1 MKQTFLL
8 LLSFSM
14 FACGNTSNS
23 SDEDGWELA
32 QSIKYEN
39 LLDNADRIIET
50 KESIYLYS
58 NGEEQGNKLTGII
71 QYNYDSNGHLIAER
85 HFDIDNSGGKMLLR
99 EVIDYYD
106 ENGLNTARSYKKY
119 GLLIDSIIK
128 SYDDAKRLKTEAIIS
143 IRNRPDNT
151 QDAAKL
157 ISQGTIP
164 YDTSFLYQ
172 VYDNYGLLATQKVLD
187 NKSRVLSTNHYT
199 YVDNQLDRTYRVSNS
214 NDTLD
219 KLFYEY
225 ENDGTLKET
234 SLVSGQDFTTTTWK
248 KGNKL
253 IKELAIGAGYKSMRK
268 YIYDKKGH
276 LIEERIYY

>member
-8 LLSFSM
+8 LLPFLII
-14 FACGNTSNS
+14 ACENGSNS
-23 SDEDGWELA
+23 SDEDGWELF

-39 LLDNADRIIET
+39 SLDKAHRIIET

-58 NGEEQGNKLTGII
+58 GGQEQGNKLTGLI
-71 QYNYDSNGHLIAER
+71 QYNYDSNNRLIAER
-85 HFDIDNSGGKMLLR
+85 HFDIENAGGKILST
-99 EVIDYYD
+99 EVVDYYN
-106 ENGLNTARSYKKY
+106 ENGLHTARSYKKY

-128 SYDDAKRLKTEAIIS
+128 SYDDAKRLKIEAILS

-151 QDAAKL
+151 QDVATL
-157 ISQGTIP
+157 ISQGTIS
-164 YDTSFLYQ
+164 YDTTFLYHI
-172 VYDNYGLLATQKVLD
+172 YDNQGVLSMQKVLD
-187 NKSRVLSTNHYT
+187 NRSKVLSTNHYT
-199 YVDNQLDRTYRVSNS
+199 YVDNKLDRTYRVSNS

-234 SLVSGQDFTTTTWK
+234 SLISGQDFTSTTWK
-248 KGNKL
+248 KGDKL
-253 IKELAIGAGYKSMRK
+253 IKELSIGAGYKSMRK

-276 LIEERIYY
+276 LIEERIFF